1 MADEKKPVQD
11 ETAEKNK
18 EAKAPVSEICG
29 NAEEGAAALVDDDS
43 EIRPVEG
50 FFLTSRVRFLY
61 RGSFPDGRTFDDCKG
76 VPHEIVLGRRQV
88 MKALE
93 ETLSAMEP
101 GEERILELSPAEA
114 YGAYDESALQRVPT
128 YRIPNGENLP
138 VGQMIAWKTPR
149 SAEPVPATV
158 VSVENQVA
166 TLDFNHP
173 LAGKDLVYWVKLIDV
188 VPAAGDPTA

>member
-1 MADEKKPVQD
+1 M
-11 ETAEKNK
+11 
-18 EAKAPVSEICG
+18 
-29 NAEEGAAALVDDDS
+29 
-43 EIRPVEG
+43 
-50 FFLTSRVRFLY
+50 
-61 RGSFPDGRTFDDCKG
+61 
-76 VPHEIVLGRRQV
+76 
-88 MKALE
+88 
-93 ETLSAMEP
+93 
-101 GEERILELSPAEA
+101 
-114 YGAYDESALQRVPT
+114 PT

-188 VPAAGDPTA
+188 VSAAGDPTA